1 MVMMQ
6 TTIQGHSYTLISARC
21 SDVPFMSAI
30 IRDVFDEYGWV
41 FVELDE
47 LPDFVQYNEYYS
59 DPQRARLYALTD
71 SQGTILGSIAL
82 KVNAYGAYLS
92 RVYLSQSHRGLG
104 LGKWMT
110 AQVMQIAINDGFKS
124 LHLWTDTRFLDA
136 HRMYERLGFQMS
148 GELRS
153 LHDVNHSFE
162 YKMYIHF

>member
-1 MVMMQ
+1 
-6 TTIQGHSYTLISARC
+6 
-21 SDVPFMSAI
+21 MSAI

-41 FVELDE
+41 FVEHDE
-47 LPDFVQYNEYYS
+47 LPDFVHYNVYYS

-71 SQGTILGSIAL
+71 SQGTILGCIGL
-82 KVNAYGAYLS
+82 KVNAHGAYLS
-92 RVYLSQSHRGLG
+92 RVYLRQSHRGLG

-110 AQVMQIAINDGFKS
+110 ARVMHIAVIDGFKS
-124 LHLWTDTRFLDA
+124 LHLWTDTRFVGA